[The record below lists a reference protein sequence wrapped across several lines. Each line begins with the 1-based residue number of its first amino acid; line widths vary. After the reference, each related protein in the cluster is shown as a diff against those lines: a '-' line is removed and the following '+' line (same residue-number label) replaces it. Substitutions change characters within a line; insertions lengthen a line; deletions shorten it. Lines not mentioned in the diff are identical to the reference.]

1 MLPSALNRINTQL
14 DYLADNAG
22 KLVVDADTH
31 LTDIE
36 NMHPM
41 FREKMN
47 ASHDYYQGKPIDAQD
62 LLKEMKM
69 AGVDMSLVW
78 QNPAATLYVGN
89 KDENFKSLMA
99 ANRYIYDSAVKFPG
113 KFIPAGWTD
122 PKALGFENALKL
134 AEICVKEF
142 GFPIVKMNPAQN
154 EFPIDDDVVAEMV
167 KHITGMKAIPAF
179 HYGAD
184 TIYTPA
190 KGLENLAARFPQ
202 SPILAIHMGGGGAGY
217 HEAEK
222 MYHESRELGLRFPN
236 IKYVLSARRDT
247 HSENDIITYQ
257 RAGEPF
263 KHNICCASDAPY
275 GRQTWNFG
283 GYRCM
288 LEGMLDGNNH
298 TDPRLQQNPH
308 LFKPEDISNYM
319 GGNFTRLILQ
329 VYRGMLRN

>member
-1 MLPSALNRINTQL
+1 MLKSASGRIHKQL
-14 DYLADNAG
+14 DYLTANTG
-22 KLVVDADTH
+22 KLTIDADTH
-31 LTDIE
+31 LTDIQ

-41 FREKMN
+41 FRERMKE
-47 ASHDYYQGKPIDAQD
+47 SHDYYQGKPIDAQD

-78 QNPAATLYVGN
+78 QNPAATLYPGN
-89 KDENFKSLMA
+89 KDENFTSLLA
-99 ANRYIYDSAVKFPG
+99 ANRYIYDSAVNHPD

-142 GFPIVKMNPAQN
+142 GFAIVKMNPAQN
-154 EFPIDDDVVAEMV
+154 EFPIDDEVVAEMV

-217 HEAEK
+217 HEAEQ
-222 MYHESRELGLRFPN
+222 MYHESRELGLKFPN
-236 IKYVLSARRDT
+236 IRYVLSARRDT

-257 RAGEPF
+257 MAGEPF

-288 LEGMLDGNNH
+288 LETMLDGQHH
-298 TDPRLQQNPH
+298 TDPRLQKNPQ
-308 LFKPEDISNYM
+308 LFKPEDISNFL
-319 GGNFTRLILQ
+319 GGNFARLVAG
-329 VYRGMLRN
+329 VYREMV